1 MARTPIHPGE
11 ILADELKEIGIS
23 AAELSRTLQVP
34 AISADTAL
42 RLARYFGTTPDLWMN
57 LQKTYELDLA
67 RQQLGKAIS
76 HIPQRPAP
84 LAPIAARP

>member
-1 MARTPIHPGE
+1 
-11 ILADELKEIGIS
+11 
-23 AAELSRTLQVP
+23 
-34 AISADTAL
+34 
-42 RLARYFGTTPDLWMN
+42 MN